1 MEKFT
6 LGEGDFMING
16 KNCVMIV
23 DDEQK
28 IVRALSDFFKANSF
42 SVLTAFDGEE
52 ALDIFYDNS
61 ASVDIIIMDVMMP
74 KMNGL
79 DVLKKLREE
88 NYVVPIIMLT
98 ARSEEYDQIMGLGY
112 GSDDYIPKPVSPS
125 LLLARTQAVLRRT
138 NKNHLT
144 DLASGNIKV
153 SRITHTVTDGIDL
166 IDLTKREFDLLCYL
180 MLNEKIILTRDQ
192 LLNNVWG
199 YTYDGDE
206 RTVDT
211 HIKQLRSKLKSGS
224 YIKTIYKVGYK
235 FEVTE

>member
-1 MEKFT
+1 
-6 LGEGDFMING
+6 MING
-16 KNCVMIV
+16 KSCVMIV

-42 SVLTAFDGEE
+42 AVLTAFDGEE
-52 ALDIFYDNS
+52 ALDVFYDNS

-74 KMNGL
+74 KMNGF

-112 GSDDYIPKPVSPS
+112 GSDDYIPKPISPS

-144 DLASGNIKV
+144 DLASGNIRV

-180 MLNEKIILTRDQ
+180 MVNEKIILTREQ

-211 HIKQLRSKLKSGS
+211 HIKQLRSKLKSGG
-224 YIKTIYKVGYK
+224 YIKTVYKVGYK